1 MANYSDTKKYTSSY
15 NIKDFAL
22 NVLGPKYFPQDV
34 IEGYNIGLL
43 GYSLDLFAN
52 TTEDIFNTIP
62 IVLNE
67 MFPNLAEMPTTIYN
81 YASLFQESQLMA
93 EAAVMDCILLLPMDS
108 LIENADFNTD
118 KSYRQFIL
126 DQRTKVLIEDYSF
139 ILDYDIRI
147 TLRPY
152 KGDYIINASY
162 VKDFKNSMNTLKSP
176 YLKIQKLNY
185 NGTKYLAILV
195 KMRRCDK
202 TIMDTRIIDNDK
214 INSTTIQIEYPD
226 QLANFEVYYR
236 ESTDNNYIQLQKKII
251 NSKAITDPF
260 CYYKL
265 KDEHTLEIS
274 FTNREN
280 FFKPKFNS
288 ELIIE
293 YWTTN
298 GEEGNFEKYLGY
310 DVEVYRESSKY
321 ENNSKVPIIAI
332 PQSASTGGKNRLT
345 LYELRDKV
353 ADAFATVDSY
363 TTEADLQRHFNW
375 FNIEDDTR
383 VTFIKKRDDIFDRL
397 FTAFGIS
404 KNKYGSYYKTNTLTL
419 KIYKEEFDHMFEQSQ
434 RLLLKPCNNFIYDG
448 DSTTQ
453 MVKITDDALSEMKE
467 KPEFIY
473 NNPFLMTVSNNGVV
487 GYYLNNINSKIPL
500 DYNFV
505 NNDSLIQFICNNL
518 YIRRSVINDKEEYK
532 FTLNLIA
539 TNNDIENPIIGNDGV
554 ETGRVKVIISFCSK
568 GGNEIAFIEC
578 EKKQFDIKNLEYVF
592 EGTIITDDYISQ
604 TESIRIRNLKNITDG
619 SDLVAMIPMT
629 DLKVNI
635 YTFFNY
641 VDSISSNKFSHIEG
655 FENSTITNIYTT
667 EEKKIELITPLNML
681 RSRMKWDKDDKG
693 DPYLTIYDV
702 PVIKKVENATNQ
714 DIEDFDRMITILN
727 NQYDYMKEI
736 LDKKTNNYSVDM
748 KFYNTYGRSNNF
760 IIDEDNNVNRVNCSI
775 YMQVYC
781 ELNSEAE
788 NIIRDMKI
796 FIKKYFEDFNKD
808 NNEGIFISNLIQ
820 QLENNFPYLRYV
832 KFVSING
839 YPTEIQTIENNTKDI
854 NTLTKA
860 ERIRYV
866 PEYLNI
872 EEDDIILEI
881 LNK

>member
-108 LIENADFNTD
+108 LIENAEFNTD

-126 DQRTKVLIEDYSF
+126 DQRTKVLIEDHSF

-152 KGDYIINASY
+152 KNDYIINASY

-202 TIMDTRIIDNDK
+202 TTMDTRIIDNDK

-236 ESTDNNYIQLQKKII
+236 ESSNNNYIQLQKKII
-251 NSKAITDPF
+251 NSKAVTEPF

-274 FTNREN
+274 FSNREN

-288 ELIIE
+288 EIIVE

-298 GEEGNFEKYLGY
+298 GEDGNFEKYLGY

-321 ENNSKVPIIAI
+321 ENNSKVPLIAI

-345 LYELRDKV
+345 IYELRDKV

-397 FTAFGIS
+397 FTAFEIS

-453 MVKITDDALSEMKE
+453 MVKITDDALSEMIE

-473 NNPFLMTVSNNGVV
+473 NNPFLMTVSNNGIV

-518 YIRRSVINDKEEYK
+518 YVRRSVINDKEEYK

-539 TNNDIENPIIGNDGV
+539 TNNDIENPIIGSDGV

-629 DLKVNI
+629 NLKVNI

-641 VDSISSNKFSHIEG
+641 VDSIPSNKFSHIEG

-693 DPYLTIYDV
+693 DQYLTIYDV

-727 NQYDYMKEI
+727 NQYDYMEEI

-775 YMQVYC
+775 HMQVYC

-788 NIIRDMKI
+788 NLIRDMKI
-796 FIKKYFEDFNKD
+796 FIKEYFEDFNKD

-854 NTLTKA
+854 NTLSKA

-872 EEDDIILEI
+872 EEDDILLEI

>member
-1 MANYSDTKKYTSSY
+1 MANYSDTKKYTSTF

-22 NVLGPKYFPQDV
+22 NVLGPKYFPEDV
-34 IEGYNIGLL
+34 IAGYNIGLL

-62 IVLNE
+62 LVLNE

-93 EAAVMDCILLLPMDS
+93 EAAVIDCILLLPMDS
-108 LIENADFNTD
+108 LIENAEFNTD

-126 DQRTKVLIEDYSF
+126 DQRTKVLIEDHSF

-162 VKDFKNSMNTLKSP
+162 VKDFNNSMNILKSP

-195 KMRRCDK
+195 KMRHCDK

-214 INSTTIQIEYPD
+214 INSTTIQIEYPE

-236 ESTDNNYIQLQKKII
+236 ESSDNNYTQLQKKII
-251 NSKAITDPF
+251 NSKAITEPF

-288 ELIIE
+288 EILVE

-298 GEEGNFEKYLGY
+298 GEDGNFEKYLGY

-345 LYELRDKV
+345 IYELRDKV

-404 KNKYGSYYKTNTLTL
+404 KNKYGSYYKTNTLSL
-419 KIYKEEFDHMFEQSQ
+419 KIQKEEFDHIFEQSQ

-453 MVKITDDALSEMKE
+453 MIKITDDALSEMTE

-487 GYYLNNINSKIPL
+487 G
-500 DYNFV
+500 
-505 NNDSLIQFICNNL
+505 
-518 YIRRSVINDKEEYK
+518 
-532 FTLNLIA
+532 
-539 TNNDIENPIIGNDGV
+539 
-554 ETGRVKVIISFCSK
+554 
-568 GGNEIAFIEC
+568 
-578 EKKQFDIKNLEYVF
+578 
-592 EGTIITDDYISQ
+592 
-604 TESIRIRNLKNITDG
+604 
-619 SDLVAMIPMT
+619 
-629 DLKVNI
+629 
-635 YTFFNY
+635 
-641 VDSISSNKFSHIEG
+641 
-655 FENSTITNIYTT
+655 
-667 EEKKIELITPLNML
+667 
-681 RSRMKWDKDDKG
+681 
-693 DPYLTIYDV
+693 
-702 PVIKKVENATNQ
+702 
-714 DIEDFDRMITILN
+714 
-727 NQYDYMKEI
+727 
-736 LDKKTNNYSVDM
+736 
-748 KFYNTYGRSNNF
+748 
-760 IIDEDNNVNRVNCSI
+760 
-775 YMQVYC
+775 
-781 ELNSEAE
+781 
-788 NIIRDMKI
+788 
-796 FIKKYFEDFNKD
+796 
-808 NNEGIFISNLIQ
+808 
-820 QLENNFPYLRYV
+820 
-832 KFVSING
+832 
-839 YPTEIQTIENNTKDI
+839 
-854 NTLTKA
+854 
-860 ERIRYV
+860 
-866 PEYLNI
+866 
-872 EEDDIILEI
+872 
-881 LNK
+881 

>member
-93 EAAVMDCILLLPMDS
+93 EAAVMDCVLLLPMDS

-195 KMRRCDK
+195 KIRRCDK

-453 MVKITDDALSEMKE
+453 MVKITDGALSEMKE

-518 YIRRSVINDKEEYK
+518 YVRRSVINDKEEYK

-629 DLKVNI
+629 NLKVNI

-788 NIIRDMKI
+788 NLIRNMKI
-796 FIKKYFEDFNKD
+796 FIKEYFEDFNKD